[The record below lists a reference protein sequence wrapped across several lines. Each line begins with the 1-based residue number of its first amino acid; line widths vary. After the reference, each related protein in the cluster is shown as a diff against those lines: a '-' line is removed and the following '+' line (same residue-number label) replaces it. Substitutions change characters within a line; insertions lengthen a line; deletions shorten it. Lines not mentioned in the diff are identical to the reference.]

1 MGEVQ
6 KIRYAVRTVLGTT
19 CLGSVLLLGAG
30 SWAAEPEKV
39 KAVISEQTRV
49 EQAATASQKRIE
61 ELDDET
67 SKAGGEYRRM
77 LAEALSLKGYN
88 DQLAE
93 QVKSQATQV
102 SDMTRQLDEIQT
114 TSREVLPMMTK
125 MLDALVQFV
134 KLDMPFLPD
143 ERSTRVAQLQDMMSR
158 ADVSVSEKYRRL
170 VEAYQIE
177 IEYGRTME
185 AYQGKV
191 DDKTVEF
198 LRAGRVS
205 LMYQTLDGKET
216 GYWDM
221 DAGKWVRDDD
231 FKDDMTAG
239 LKVAKKQS
247 APDFV
252 SVAIRAPKGAT

>member
-1 MGEVQ
+1 MRDSRSFNTA
-6 KIRYAVRTVLGTT
+6 KIAAGVACLGTA
-19 CLGSVLLLGAG
+19 LLLAAG
-30 SWAAEPEKV
+30 SWSAEPEKV
-39 KAVISEQTRV
+39 KAAISEQTKT
-49 EQAATASQKRIE
+49 EQAAAASQKKIE
-61 ELDDET
+61 QLDDET
-67 SKAGGEYRRM
+67 SKAGGEYRRA
-77 LAEALSLKGYN
+77 LAEAQSLKGYN

-93 QVKSQATQV
+93 QVKSQSEQMAEFN
-102 SDMTRQLDEIQT
+102 RQLGEIQT
-114 TSREVLPMMTK
+114 TSREVMPMMSR

-134 KLDMPFLPD
+134 KLDLPFLPD
-143 ERSTRVAQLQDMMSR
+143 ERATRIAQLQDMMSR

-198 LRAGRVS
+198 LRVGRVS

-216 GYWDM
+216 GYWDV
-221 DAGKWVRDDD
+221 DGKKWVRDDD
-231 FKDDMTAG
+231 YKDDMHSA
-239 LKVAKKQS
+239 LKVAKKQA

-252 SVAIRAPKGAT
+252 AVAIRAPGGAT

>member
-1 MGEVQ
+1 MSNTQ
-6 KIRYAVRTVLGTT
+6 KFGYAVRATLGAT
-19 CLGSVLLLGAG
+19 CLGSALLLGAG

-39 KAVISEQTRV
+39 KAVIGEQTRV
-49 EQAATASQKRIE
+49 EQAATASQKKVE
-61 ELDDET
+61 QLDDEA

-93 QVKSQATQV
+93 QVTSQATQV
-102 SDMTRQLDEIQT
+102 SDMTRQLEEIQT

-125 MLDALVQFV
+125 MLDALVMFV
-134 KLDMPFLPD
+134 KLDVPFLPD
-143 ERSTRVAQLQDMMSR
+143 ERANRIAQLQDVMSR

-216 GYWDM
+216 GYWDV
-221 DAGKWVRDDD
+221 DARKWVREDSY
-231 FKDDMTAG
+231 KDDMTAG

-252 SVAIRAPKGAT
+252 AVAIRAPKGAN

>member
-1 MGEVQ
+1 MRDRQVVNHFKLAFGVAFMGS
-6 KIRYAVRTVLGTT
+6 A
-19 CLGSVLLLGAG
+19 LLLTTG
-30 SWAAEPEKV
+30 SRSAEPEKV
-39 KAVISEQTRV
+39 KAVIGEQNKV
-49 EQAATASQKRIE
+49 EQAASASQKRIE
-61 ELDDET
+61 QLDDEA
-67 SKAGGEYRRM
+67 SKAAAEYRRM
-77 LAEALSLKGYN
+77 LAEAQSLKGYN

-93 QVKSQATQV
+93 QVKSQTTQMAE
-102 SDMTRQLDEIQT
+102 MTRQLDEIQT
-114 TSREVLPMMTK
+114 TAREVLPMMTK

-134 KLDMPFLPD
+134 RLDLPFLPE
-143 ERSTRVAQLQDMMSR
+143 ERASRVAQLQDVMSR

-191 DDKTVEF
+191 DAKTVEF
-198 LRAGRVS
+198 LRVGRVA

-221 DAGKWVRDDD
+221 DSHKWVQDNDY
-231 FKDDMTAG
+231 KDHVIAA

-252 SVAIRAPKGAT
+252 SVAIHAPKGAT